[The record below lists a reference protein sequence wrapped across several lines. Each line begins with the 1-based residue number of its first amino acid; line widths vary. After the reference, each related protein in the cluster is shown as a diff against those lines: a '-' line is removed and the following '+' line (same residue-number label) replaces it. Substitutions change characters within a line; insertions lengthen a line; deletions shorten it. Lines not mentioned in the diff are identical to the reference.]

1 VARTRKVFVAPGV
14 AELIGSDDSDGVL
27 CRSQLVHV
35 DRARLRCLPVE
46 RPRRRRDPGAGAVV
60 GRPRRG
66 HEVVAVVDVGAGPL
80 IVMTGKVVSTARS
93 SVRGATSA

>member
-1 VARTRKVFVAPGV
+1 MARTRKVFVAPGV

-35 DRARLRCLPVE
+35 DRALFRCLPVE
-46 RPRRRRDPGAGAVV
+46 GPRRRPDPGAGAVV
-60 GRPRRG
+60 GRPRQGRRCRRRPRP
-66 HEVVAVVDVGAGPL
+66 VR
-80 IVMTGKVVSTARS
+80 IVMAGGVVSTARS